1 MRFVLNLVV
10 SAVAL
15 WLTTLILGAGVHVTP
30 YEDTT
35 LALVLTYA
43 LLGLIWGVVNA
54 TIGALI
60 RFVGFC
66 FYVLTLGLLALVV
79 NGFLFWIVAWV
90 SDLMGFGLGVDNFWW
105 AILAALILSII
116 SALLG
121 ALLRGIGGRDSERSQ
136 SRAGS

>member
-1 MRFVLNLVV
+1 MRFVLNILV

-54 TIGALI
+54 TIGAVL
-60 RFVGFC
+60 RTVGFC

-90 SDLMGFGLGVDNFWW
+90 SDLMGFGLTVHNFWW
-105 AILAALILSII
+105 AILAALIMSVI

-121 ALLRGIGGRDSERSQ
+121 GLVRGIGGGNRERS
-136 SRAGS
+136 RAEA